1 SVSFCL
7 APCLALPCLFLDS
20 PRLLTAFF
28 SPSPPARSS
37 GAAIVTPIGLGC
49 SSRSILSPRLVGI
62 HVLPPAQPILAPIY
76 FDLPLS
82 CWQLYIYPYTR
93 PPSLNLPCSFCHCH
107 SVSNQP
113 VRRCF
118 STLDLFPKP
127 PDKLSTVHYTSR
139 RNRETS
145 LHFTPFSSAPLARP
159 TFLLPT
165 SRLFTSYN

>member
-1 SVSFCL
+1 M
-7 APCLALPCLFLDS
+7 PCLFLDS

-139 RNRETS
+139 RVS
-145 LHFTPFSSAPLARP
+145 LPYVSVRLLVWPIAPGEAALEGKEGGRSG
-159 TFLLPT
+159 T
-165 SRLFTSYN
+165 RC